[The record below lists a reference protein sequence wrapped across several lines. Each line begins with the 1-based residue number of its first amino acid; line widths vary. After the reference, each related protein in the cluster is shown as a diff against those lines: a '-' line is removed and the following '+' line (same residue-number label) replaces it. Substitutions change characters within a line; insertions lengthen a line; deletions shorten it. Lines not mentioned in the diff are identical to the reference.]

1 MRAER
6 MLAAVLTAALLAAC
20 SRAPASDGT
29 SPLTAE
35 APAADGVGYTAP
47 EAEAEEAGEP
57 LDLTG
62 LSQTMLYAEV
72 GHINAAPLEYEG
84 REIRMT
90 GTFAAYEA
98 RDGMQFVC
106 SAYDAA
112 GCCFEPLQFVLREA
126 VPWPEGYPEEGET
139 ITVRGTL
146 ETYSYNEY
154 MTYCRLRDAVIEDP
168 G

>member
-1 MRAER
+1 MRGAWI
-6 MLAAVLTAALLAAC
+6 AAVLSALLLASCSAAPV
-20 SRAPASDGT
+20 PAGT
-29 SPLTAE
+29 PLAAE
-35 APAADGVGYTAP
+35 DPADGIGYTAA
-47 EAEAEEAGEP
+47 AERTESAGEL

-62 LSQTMLYAEV
+62 LSETMLYAEV
-72 GHINAAPLEYEG
+72 GHINASPGEYEG

-98 RDGMQFVC
+98 RDGMQYVC

-112 GCCFEPLQFVLREA
+112 GCCFEPLQFVLRDA
-126 VPWPEGYPEEGET
+126 APWPEGYPAEGET
-139 ITVRGTL
+139 ITVRGIL